1 MKHDN
6 AKASGPWHGRA
17 TRDDVAARAG
27 VSSATVS
34 YVVNNGPRPVAP
46 ETRVR
51 VLAAIA
57 ELGYHPD
64 NIARSLRV
72 RQTHV
77 LGLVVPDSANLFFA
91 ELARRLERQ
100 AGEHGY
106 SLLLCNSQ
114 EDVEREAT
122 HLSVLRNQRVDGII
136 LVAADATGMSV
147 PTDLDGIPV
156 VALDRVPPD
165 WGGDSVRTDARR
177 GGALA
182 VEHLLGLGHRR
193 IGFIHGP
200 RRLAHAQERLEGG
213 LGALRAAGIVPPPEW
228 QRPSGFDF
236 AGGREAARALLALPM
251 QPTALCCS
259 NDAMAVGALAGLHA
273 LGLRV
278 PDDVSVTGFDDVPLA
293 QFAIPALTTVTQPY
307 DAMAATALTTLLERV
322 AEASAGRPPGS
333 PRCRTLDI
341 GLVVRGSTG
350 PARQDDH
357 EHHVEHGHDDNRDQE
372 NRHQGV

>member
-1 MKHDN
+1 MK
-6 AKASGPWHGRA
+6 AGGPWHGRA

-46 ETRVR
+46 ETRSR
-51 VLAAIA
+51 ILAAIA

-114 EDVEREAT
+114 EDVERETT
-122 HLSVLRNQRVDGII
+122 HLSVLRNQRVDGIV
-136 LVAADATGMSV
+136 LVAADATGGSA
-147 PTDLDGIPV
+147 PSDLEGIPT
-156 VALDRVPPD
+156 VALDRVPPE
-165 WGGDSVRTDARR
+165 WNGDSVRTDARR

-182 VEHLLGLGHRR
+182 VEHVLGLGHRY

-200 RRLAHAQERLEGG
+200 RRLAHAQERLAGG
-213 LGALRAAGIVPPPEW
+213 LDALQAAGIVPRAEW
-228 QRPSGFDF
+228 QRPASFDF
-236 AGGREAARALLALPM
+236 AGGWEAARALMARSV

-259 NDAMAVGALAGLHA
+259 NDAIAVGALAGLHA
-273 LGLRV
+273 LGLHV
-278 PDDVSVTGFDDVPLA
+278 PDDVAVTGFDDVPLA

-307 DAMAATALTTLLERV
+307 DAMAATALTTLLERI
-322 AEASAGRPPGS
+322 AEASADTPPQP

-350 PARQDDH
+350 PAR
-357 EHHVEHGHDDNRDQE
+357 R
-372 NRHQGV
+372 QGVAIRSER

>member
-1 MKHDN
+1 MTDEV
-6 AKASGPWHGRA
+6 AQPDARRHGRA

-34 YVVNNGPRPVAP
+34 YVVNTGPRPVAP
-46 ETRVR
+46 ETRAR

-77 LGLVVPDSANLFFA
+77 LGLVLPDSANLFFA

-100 AGEHGY
+100 AGDQGY
-106 SLLLCNSQ
+106 RLFLCNSQ
-114 EDVEREAT
+114 EDVAREAS
-122 HLSVLRNQRVDGII
+122 HLALLRDQRVDGIV
-136 LVAADATGMSV
+136 LVPADAPGGSV
-147 PTDLDGIPV
+147 SASLDGIPV

-165 WGGDSVRTDARR
+165 WSGDSVRTDARQ
-177 GGALA
+177 GGTLA
-182 VEHLLGLGHRR
+182 VRHLLELGHRH

-200 RRLAHAQERLEGG
+200 LRLTHARERLEGG
-213 LGALRAAGIVPPPEW
+213 LLALRLAGIEPRTAW
-228 QRPSGFDF
+228 QCPSEFDF
-236 AGGREAARALLALPM
+236 AGGWAAARSLLTLPER
-251 QPTALCCS
+251 PTALCCS

-273 LGLRV
+273 LGYRL
-278 PDDVSVTGFDDVPLA
+278 PEDISVTGFDDVPIA
-293 QFAIPALTTVTQPY
+293 AYAIPPLTTVTQPY
-307 DAMAATALTTLLERV
+307 DAMVTAALAALLQRIG
-322 AEASAGRPPGS
+322 EAAAGRAPEP

-350 PARQDDH
+350 MLVP
-357 EHHVEHGHDDNRDQE
+357 
-372 NRHQGV
+372 